1 MVVQLFFAS
10 LATVR
15 ASSVNESALSK
26 RRQLRLKM
34 FDYQTKPTSMFVLVK
49 SLASAVVG
57 GHPFENILTADVL
70 VDILNASASSEVLSD
85 LLPRDMNVVF
95 VSPDFNDQN
104 SELLMERYR
113 LRYPFSPINVELL
126 KRFETATSSDLR
138 GCRKCSYRWVT
149 YTCNS
154 CSLRVC
160 WSASLPPSTLD
171 SSAAC
176 LRRPLSNPRCVTST
190 TRWMPPWL
198 AFMSL
203 SVNLASIWRIYCAS
217 SSQQFAT
224 QSSRRIFSRLNGV
237 NQSWT

>member
-26 RRQLRLKM
+26 RRQLRLRM
-34 FDYQTKPTSMFVLVK
+34 FDYQTKPTSMFVFVK

-85 LLPRDMNVVF
+85 LVPGDTNVVF

-104 SELLMERYR
+104 SELLMEHYR

-138 GCRKCSYRWVT
+138 GCRKCSYRQVT

-154 CSLRVC
+154 CSLRAC
-160 WSASLPPSTLD
+160 WSISPTASLPPPTLD

-176 LRRPLSNPRCVTST
+176 LRRPLSNSRCV
-190 TRWMPPWL
+190 L
-198 AFMSL
+198 
-203 SVNLASIWRIYCAS
+203 
-217 SSQQFAT
+217 Q
-224 QSSRRIFSRLNGV
+224 RLGGCLPG
-237 NQSWT
+237 WPLCCFR